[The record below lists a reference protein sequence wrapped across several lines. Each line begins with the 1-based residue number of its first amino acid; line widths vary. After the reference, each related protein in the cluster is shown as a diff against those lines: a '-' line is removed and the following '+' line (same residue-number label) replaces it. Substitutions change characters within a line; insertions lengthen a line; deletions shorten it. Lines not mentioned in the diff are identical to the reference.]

1 MTTYSNVKNMIKQH
15 LKNDENK
22 DYYGFNYIFMI
33 MKTVYGKDIY
43 KNLEND
49 GNRNLLLS
57 KFNELLE
64 DYNNTYLGTES
75 NLGKWVNKELSDVC
89 NPNNQ
94 NYYCNPRDLLGLQ
107 SVGDNASRSRLSGN
121 LRVKNKDKEKCSRKC
136 GPDCSDGCFFT
147 PSISEISIEN
157 TKYFSDIFEP
167 CSCIPCFEYIKEDGD
182 ITCFQSTTVPNILE
196 TMLNNFKII
205 YAATKDSNPRT
216 AYYIF
221 SDDFDNEYDV
231 KEDIR
236 LVVKIIEE
244 FINNCRNP
252 LNSDVQNTC
261 QENKNTRNAADPNC
275 NNSEKIFCKNIN
287 RDIETTNIYNCIN
300 DEHSFPDVIKDNINF
315 ALNPTE
321 INHCYCQEINPID
334 GNVIETDENN
344 WMSRD
349 KCKNLNFGGENF
361 HICSDDSYS
370 NELIK
375 ELKIIKSK
383 CQNDQSLM
391 RLSQLCNTD
400 NEIID
405 SKNYESYLFNYEY
418 QNNTIDNCSNDDI
431 YCISYSKGLD
441 KTTVVSDP
449 NTDPNTDPN
458 NETNFIEA
466 REKIKDHSIYRYA
479 TKDYC
484 HCVHKDDTA
493 QCNTWGTCYGD
504 AESEDNIKDTCSN
517 VHASIFGDEGI
528 AQQDTSTETFDK
540 YISMDQNDKILA
552 KYNIIDR
559 NICEINMKCL
569 GYVCENGGYDN
580 SFGGLNNNNDSN
592 MSYLRN
598 IIYPLIPSYTG
609 LSLKYTLPDQIA
621 TPLNSNDQSVDF
633 DTSGLMEKLGYE
645 KKTVTQLANET
656 LCDYGKTFNQYAS
669 IDARAAT
676 IEDADM
682 KRLSSSIWQ
691 ALNPISY
698 ASCLGEEINTALSH
712 ISTIETPDGRKCS
725 TLASADSGFFGN
737 MTSYVSDYFNSVE
750 DSVVASSLST
760 VGDTLTGFSCTTDDN
775 ARKPITI
782 DYGYIRNNL
791 VYLAAIILFLI
802 SIPTLGPIAFLL
814 AIIITISWHI
824 YDKMVPD
831 KTTLEDL
838 TDGEASGS
846 TYGYLVLMIIFI
858 FFIIYT
864 SKNKTVRSGLY
875 NKSINVV
882 YEMKDDLASLD
893 IFD

>member
-1 MTTYSNVKNMIKQH
+1 MTSYNDVKNMIKEH
-15 LKNDENK
+15 LKNDEDI

-33 MKTVYGKDIY
+33 IKTVYGKDIY
-43 KNLEND
+43 KKLEID

-57 KFNELLE
+57 KFNELLTE
-64 DYNNTYLGTES
+64 YNTTYLGSGS

-94 NYYCNPRDLLGLQ
+94 KYYCDPTKLLGLKTIKL
-107 SVGDNASRSRLSGN
+107 LSGN
-121 LRVKNKDKEKCSRKC
+121 LRIKNKEKEKCSRKC
-136 GPDCSDGCFFT
+136 GPDCSDRCFFT
-147 PSISEISIEN
+147 PSIPEISIKN
-157 TKYFSDIFEP
+157 TTYFSNIFEQ
-167 CSCIPCFEYIKEDGD
+167 CSCIPCFDYITEDGD
-182 ITCFQSTTVPNILE
+182 LTCFQSTKVPDILE

-252 LNSDVQNTC
+252 LNSNVQEEC
-261 QENKNTRNAADPNC
+261 QAKTNTRNAADPNC

-300 DEHSFPDVIKDNINF
+300 DEHTFLDVIKDNINF
-315 ALNPTE
+315 VLNPTE
-321 INHCYCQEINPID
+321 INHCYCQEINPIN
-334 GNVIETDENN
+334 GNVIDTDENN
-344 WMSRD
+344 WMSRE
-349 KCKNLNFGGENF
+349 KCRNLNFDGENF

-383 CQNDQSLM
+383 CQNDQDIM
-391 RLSQLCNTD
+391 QLSQLCNTENENID
-400 NEIID
+400 NN
-405 SKNYESYLFNYEY
+405 NYESYLFNYDY
-418 QNNTIDNCSNDDI
+418 KTNTTNNCSNDDI

-441 KTTVVSDP
+441 KTTIVSDP
-449 NTDPNTDPN
+449 NSD
-458 NETNFIEA
+458 NEINFIEE
-466 REKIKDHSIYRYA
+466 REKIKDHSIFKYA

-484 HCVHKDDTA
+484 YCIQKDDTS
-493 QCNTWGTCYGD
+493 QCNTWDTCYGNS
-504 AESEDNIKDTCSN
+504 ESEENTKDTCSN
-517 VHASIFGDEGI
+517 VHTSIFGDDGI
-528 AQQDTSTETFDK
+528 AQQDTSNETFDK
-540 YISMDQNDKILA
+540 YISMSSDDKILA

-559 NICEINMKCL
+559 NICEKNMKCL

-580 SFGGLNNNNDSN
+580 SFGALNNNNYSN

-609 LSLKYTLPDQIA
+609 LSLKYTTFDQIA
-621 TPLNSNDQSVDF
+621 TTLNSNNQSVDF
-633 DTSGLMEKLGYE
+633 DTSELMDKIGYG

-656 LCDYGKTFNQYAS
+656 LCDYGNTINQYAS
-669 IDARAAT
+669 IDARAADIKDQEMT
-676 IEDADM
+676 S
-682 KRLSSSIWQ
+682 LSSSIWQ
-691 ALNPISY
+691 ALNPGSY
-698 ASCLGEEINTALSH
+698 MGCLGEEMYTALSH
-712 ISTIETPDGRKCS
+712 ISTIETPDGSKCRS
-725 TLASADSGFFGN
+725 LANADSGFFGN
-737 MTSYVSDYFNSVE
+737 MTSYVSDYFDSVE

-760 VGDTLTGFSCTTDDN
+760 VGDTLTGISCTTDDN
-775 ARKPITI
+775 ASKPITI

-814 AIIITISWHI
+814 AFIITISWHI
-824 YDKMVPD
+824 YDNILPD
-831 KTTLEDL
+831 KTTLRDL

-846 TYGYLVLMIIFI
+846 RYGYLVLMILFI
-858 FFIIYT
+858 LCITYIL
-864 SKNKTVRSGLY
+864 NHKTIRSGLY

-882 YEMKDDLASLD
+882 HEMKDDFSSLD